1 MSAYPGGM
9 AAPTSYEE
17 ARAELAQIV
26 QRLEAGTGSL
36 EEALGLWERGE
47 ELAAYCAGWL
57 EGALERIAQAPGETA
72 DATTAPGTPTPD
84 EEEPSD

>member
-57 EGALERIAQAPGETA
+57 EGALERIS
-72 DATTAPGTPTPD
+72 TTDSQTPD
-84 EEEPSD
+84 AEQPQD